1 MSILRHIS
9 GPVAWYQFKWN
20 NRTFIFFGDQ
30 HRSLAHNCSHE
41 GLACSHFDAYLQPHE
56 DDPEC
61 YEITYLL
68 AKLFDRAV
76 TDHQEVDFFAE
87 VTLGTF
93 PSESSER
100 FQSVFPTM
108 PTLNI
113 HEMES
118 YRKTLQSPD
127 PQLEEDYANLDY
139 LHLIEYTF
147 EDCFFPTDYTSTFPM
162 TNSTS
167 TFPTTNSTSTFPT
180 AGPKV
185 DSECPY
191 APYVRFHPT
200 DIRWVING
208 ESITIPAYTTYYV
221 QYMVNDVPSGYD
233 VVVEIANI
241 FFEELTIITEEL
253 FDAYL
258 LSDDFVTT
266 IDNLFV
272 PMKERLQQSAET
284 DADATKYVQEIFSV
298 IENVKRHA
306 VGNRSIVKAKL
317 DELRQDNI
325 MMNGHNMAD
334 LIIMYFQSKFHEID
348 IAGMSQLWR
357 YYYDEIYTPT
367 TRGEKVNPDVA
378 VLFYQQAEVLLTLF
392 QIDILLMDAYVLAS
406 MFHQKSD
413 ISITYTGIEHT
424 LDYVG
429 FFEYI
434 GISPVDFILSK
445 EEETDFAFGRCI
457 ENIAF
462 GEIFGV

>member
-1 MSILRHIS
+1 MDEH
-9 GPVAWYQFKWN
+9 
-20 NRTFIFFGDQ
+20 
-30 HRSLAHNCSHE
+30 
-41 GLACSHFDAYLQPHE
+41 
-56 DDPEC
+56 
-61 YEITYLL
+61 
-68 AKLFDRAV
+68 
-76 TDHQEVDFFAE
+76 
-87 VTLGTF
+87 
-93 PSESSER
+93 PSEPAQR
-100 FQSVFPTM
+100 LG
-108 PTLNI
+108 LN
-113 HEMES
+113 S
-118 YRKTLQSPD
+118 
-127 PQLEEDYANLDY
+127 N
-139 LHLIEYTF
+139 
-147 EDCFFPTDYTSTFPM
+147 
-162 TNSTS
+162 
-167 TFPTTNSTSTFPT
+167 
-180 AGPKV
+180 
-185 DSECPY
+185 CPY

-200 DIRWVING
+200 DIRWLING

-221 QYMVNDVPSGYD
+221 QYIVSDVPSGYD

-241 FFEELTIITEEL
+241 FFEELTTIAEEL
-253 FDAYL
+253 FDTYL

-266 IDNLFV
+266 IDNLFA
-272 PMKERLQQSAET
+272 PMKERLQQFAET
-284 DADATKYVQEIFSV
+284 DDDATKYVQEIFSV

-325 MMNGHNMAD
+325 MVNGHNMAD

-367 TRGEKVNPDVA
+367 IRGEKVNPDVA

-434 GISPVDFILSK
+434 GISPVDSIHSK
-445 EEETDFAFGRCI
+445 EEETNFAFGRCI
-457 ENIAF
+457 ENVAF

>member
-1 MSILRHIS
+1 MSIIPISDQSQGQKHVSILRHIS

-20 NRTFIFFGDQ
+20 NRTFIVFGDQ
-30 HRSLAHNCSHE
+30 HRSLAHNCAHE

-87 VTLGTF
+87 VTLGADSTSTL
-93 PSESSER
+93 PSESQER

-113 HEMES
+113 HEMVS
-118 YRKTLQSPD
+118 YRKTLQFPD

-147 EDCFFPTDYTSTFPM
+147 EDCFFPVGAD
-162 TNSTS
+162 STS
-167 TFPTTNSTSTFPT
+167 TFPV
-180 AGPKV
+180 A
-185 DSECPY
+185 DSNCPY

-200 DIRWVING
+200 DIRWLING
-208 ESITIPAYTTYYV
+208 ESVTIPAYTTYYV
-221 QYMVNDVPSGYD
+221 QYIVSDVPSGYD

-241 FFEELTIITEEL
+241 FFEELTIIAEEL

-266 IDNLFV
+266 IDNLFA
-272 PMKERLQQSAET
+272 PMKERLQQFAET

-306 VGNRSIVKAKL
+306 VGNHSIVKAKL

-325 MMNGHNMAD
+325 MVNDHNMAD
-334 LIIMYFQSKFHEID
+334 LIIMYFQGRFHEIN

-367 TRGEKVNPDVA
+367 IRGEKVNPDVA
-378 VLFYQQAEVLLTLF
+378 VFFYQQAEVLLALF

-406 MFHQKSD
+406 MFHQRSD

-434 GISPVDFILSK
+434 GISPVDSIHSK
-445 EEETDFAFGRCI
+445 EEETNFAFGRCI
-457 ENIAF
+457 ENVAF